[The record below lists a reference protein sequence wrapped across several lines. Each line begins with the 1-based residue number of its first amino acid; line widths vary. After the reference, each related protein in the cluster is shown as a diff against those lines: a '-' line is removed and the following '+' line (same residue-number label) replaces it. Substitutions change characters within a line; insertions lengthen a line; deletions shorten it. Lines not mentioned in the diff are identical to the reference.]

1 MGWVEVLKAD
11 GTSAILGVDTHPG
24 MVDICDMC
32 NRPYD
37 ALMARHELKHVEY
50 LHEDSLIADITVNSY
65 QGGTEQAYMWVC
77 DQVQPEILR
86 WPELI
91 GSIQRLM
98 VGKHLLNH

>member
-11 GTSAILGVDTHPG
+11 GTSAVLGVDTHSG

-50 LHEDSLIADITVNSY
+50 LHEDTMLSEITVNTY
-65 QGGTEQAYMWVC
+65 EGGLEQAYMWVC
-77 DQVQPEILR
+77 DQCHSRNIR
-86 WPELI
+86 
-91 GSIQRLM
+91 
-98 VGKHLLNH
+98 